1 MTVKIGISGMG
12 RIGRMA
18 LRIALQDPGV
28 EVVAIN
34 ATSDITT
41 LAHLLRYDSTHG
53 RWDVV
58 IQARDDELII
68 DGHSITVLKERNPLL
83 LPWGALGAEVVLEA
97 TGQFTSYKAA
107 AQHLEGGAKKV
118 VLSTAAK
125 DDMLTIVYG
134 VNHSMYDSAVHDV
147 ISGAS
152 CTTNS
157 LSPIVHVLHKNFVIK
172 KGAMTTVHSYTND
185 QRVLDNPHS
194 DLRRAR
200 SASQSIIPTGTGAAK
215 AVTKVIPELK
225 GLLNGHSLRVPTPD
239 VSIVDFVAELDVSAT
254 VQDVNQ
260 ALVEA
265 SHTYLSGILEVS
277 FEPLVSSDYIGNSHS
292 SIVDALSTMM
302 IGNNMA
308 KVMAWYDNEWAYAH
322 RMVDLMRYVGEK
334 TDQSVELASDLLA
347 DAKA

>member
-157 LSPIVHVLHKNFVIK
+157 LSPIVHFALPDH
-172 KGAMTTVHSYTND
+172 H
-185 QRVLDNPHS
+185 
-194 DLRRAR
+194 RAVQVYHFKSGSHGGGSGEIR
-200 SASQSIIPTGTGAAK
+200 CI
-215 AVTKVIPELK
+215 
-225 GLLNGHSLRVPTPD
+225 
-239 VSIVDFVAELDVSAT
+239 FVAFTCPSRCRDGRRFCHSRQIQGQVSHH
-254 VQDVNQ
+254 D
-260 ALVEA
+260 
-265 SHTYLSGILEVS
+265 HS
-277 FEPLVSSDYIGNSHS
+277 FPL
-292 SIVDALSTMM
+292 
-302 IGNNMA
+302 
-308 KVMAWYDNEWAYAH
+308 
-322 RMVDLMRYVGEK
+322 
-334 TDQSVELASDLLA
+334 
-347 DAKA
+347 

>member
-1 MTVKIGISGMG
+1 MKVKLGISGMG

-18 LRIALQDPGV
+18 LRIAMQDPAL

-34 ATSDITT
+34 ATTDTAT
-41 LAHLLRYDSTHG
+41 LAHLLRFDSTHG
-53 RWDVV
+53 RWTAD
-58 IQARDDELII
+58 IQTREDALII
-68 DGHSITVLKERNPLL
+68 DGHHITVLSERNPLL
-83 LPWGALGAEVVLEA
+83 LPWGSLGVDVVLEA

-134 VNHSMYDSAVHDV
+134 VNQSQYDPTLHDV

-157 LSPIVHVLHKNFVIK
+157 LSPVVDVLHKTFGVR

-225 GLLNGHSLRVPTPD
+225 GRLNGHSLRVPTPD
-239 VSIVDFVAELDVSAT
+239 VSIVDFVAELDISAT
-254 VQDVNQ
+254 VDDVNQ

-265 SHTYLSGILEVS
+265 SHTYLKGILEVS
-277 FEPLVSSDYIGNSHS
+277 FDPLVSSDYIGNSHS

-302 IGNNMA
+302 IGDNMA

-322 RMVDLMRYVGEK
+322 RMVDLMRYVGQRMLESQTK
-334 TDQSVELASDLLA
+334 SSDLLA